1 MKIWS
6 ILQVPSPLHWVQSKH
21 NSMVP
26 VQLAWPPCTYVPA
39 GSLFMHADTNKITD
53 NSRIFFFPLLTPVTH
68 MHTFPQADSV
78 ITFPVNPIDSIRLEC
93 CSNVSLAS
101 GPVSCCGNSAACV
114 NMETHAHT
122 RARRTVSQ
130 VHLQDSLCPVNML
143 SSRSAEISFGFT

>member
-26 VQLAWPPCTYVPA
+26 VQLAWPPCTFVPA
-39 GSLFMHADTNKITD
+39 GSLFMHAVTNKITD
-53 NSRIFFFPLLTPVTH
+53 NSRIFFPLLTPVTH
-68 MHTFPQADSV
+68 MLTFPQADSV

-93 CSNVSLAS
+93 CSNVSLAL

-122 RARRTVSQ
+122 HTLRGQCHKFTFRTLCAQLTCCQVEAQKSQ
-130 VHLQDSLCPVNML
+130 
-143 SSRSAEISFGFT
+143 SFT